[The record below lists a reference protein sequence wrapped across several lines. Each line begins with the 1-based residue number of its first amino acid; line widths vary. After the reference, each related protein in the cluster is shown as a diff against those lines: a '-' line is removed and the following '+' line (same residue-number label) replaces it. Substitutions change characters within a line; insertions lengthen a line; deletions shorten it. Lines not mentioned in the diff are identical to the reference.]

1 MTEYLSA
8 DMARSLLPARPAN
21 AHKGIFGKALIVAG
35 SPQYPGAASLCTAGA
50 ARVGAGI
57 VTLAASRS
65 MLGGPG
71 RLAEITYLLLPEA
84 EWGTLGESAADELL
98 KKIGDYQS
106 LLIGPGLGQEAT
118 TARFLKRLLA
128 LDSVRSN
135 KRAGIGFRPGASAV
149 ESETERVE
157 LPPCVLDADALN
169 LLSKQA
175 EPEGAWRGDFFRP
188 EPATRT
194 ESSAELSSWWEH
206 LPREHF
212 VLTPHI
218 GEMQR
223 LLNVEA
229 LDVDHAQVASEAAQR
244 WGQIVVL
251 KSSTTVI
258 ADPQGRTVL
267 YKGENPALATGGSGD
282 VLAGAIAGLL
292 AQGLTAFNAALLGVY
307 LHGAAAKIVR
317 DVLGDMG
324 AIASDLLP
332 RLPLAIRSL
341 KG

>member
-1 MTEYLSA
+1 MTEYLTA
-8 DMARSLLPARPAN
+8 DLARSLLPARPADS
-21 AHKGIFGKALIVAG
+21 HKGTFGKALVVAG

-50 ARVGAGI
+50 ARTGAGI
-57 VTLAASRS
+57 VTLAAGRT
-65 MLGGPG
+65 MLSGPG
-71 RLAEITYLLLPEA
+71 RLAEITYLVLPEA
-84 EWGTLGESAADELL
+84 EWGTLGETAADELL
-98 KKIGDYQS
+98 KKIDGYQS
-106 LLIGPGLGQEAT
+106 LLIGPGLGQEAA

-128 LDSVRSN
+128 LDMARSN
-135 KRAGIGFRPGASAV
+135 KRAGIGFRLGASAV
-149 ESETERVE
+149 EAETVPAE

-169 LLSKQA
+169 LLSKHA
-175 EPEGAWRGDFFRP
+175 EPEAAWRGDFLRP
-188 EPATRT
+188 EPVSRPVPAI
-194 ESSAELSSWWEH
+194 ELTPWWEQ

-223 LLNVEA
+223 LLDVET
-229 LDVDHAQVASEAAQR
+229 LDADHVQVATEAAQR
-244 WGQIVVL
+244 WGQVLVL
-251 KSSTTVI
+251 KSSRTII

-267 YKGENPALATGGSGD
+267 YKGENPALATAGSGD
-282 VLAGAIAGLL
+282 VLAGAITGLL
-292 AQGLTAFNAALLGVY
+292 AQGLTPLNAALLGVY

-324 AIASDLLP
+324 VIASDLLP